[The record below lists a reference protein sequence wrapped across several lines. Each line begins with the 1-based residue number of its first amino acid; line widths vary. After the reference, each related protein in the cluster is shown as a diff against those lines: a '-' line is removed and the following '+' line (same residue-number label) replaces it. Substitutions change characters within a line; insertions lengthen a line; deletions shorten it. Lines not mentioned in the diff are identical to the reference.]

1 MSDIPDL
8 VRRYFELAPQP
19 DADAYVAQFAP
30 DATVEDEN
38 KLHHGI
44 DAIRAWRREV
54 PLVTYTLHDITNTA
68 GDVEDGY
75 DASVDIA
82 GGFAPDPIRLTFH
95 FEFDNTAHIRILTIR
110 P

>member
-1 MSDIPDL
+1 MSDIPEL
-8 VRRYFELAPQP
+8 VRRYFELALQP
-19 DADAYVAQFAP
+19 DADPYFAQFAL

-38 KLHHGI
+38 KLHRGI

-54 PLVTYTLHDITNTA
+54 PLVSYTLHDITNTA
-68 GDVEDGY
+68 GDGY